1 MWAMTGSSLAGI
13 ITAAATLITAGS
25 LWFAAMP
32 AFSKMRR
39 EAREDRLKAT
49 EERTQIQAQLGVIH
63 TLTNATLS
71 AAYEATLESAKREL
85 IMMREVGRLNL
96 EAGRELSPDWRV
108 AVSGLER
115 RVAELTLNIQ
125 DRQTQT
131 MAANIQIAD
140 EARRAEKRKLAD
152 LPDSQ

>member
-1 MWAMTGSSLAGI
+1 MTGSSLAGI
-13 ITAAATLITAGS
+13 LTAGATLVTAGS

-39 EAREDRLKAT
+39 EAREDRLQAA

-85 IMMREVGRLNL
+85 VMMREVGRLNL
-96 EAGRELSPDWRV
+96 EAGRELSPTWRA
-108 AVSGLER
+108 AVDGLER
-115 RVAELTLNIQ
+115 RVADLTLNIQ
-125 DRQTQT
+125 ERQTQT

-140 EARRAEKRKLAD
+140 EKRRADKRVLSD
-152 LPDSQ
+152 PPDSQ